1 MSFTYGNYTDDAD
14 HTILS
19 TETEVDSNIYLFSN
33 NNNGV
38 SENKSSFRLYNM
50 SIQGDTQGTVEG
62 VNYVD
67 YIQGDRNSYIDTEIV
82 GNNMYKY
89 ELVFEDSTCTYYEN
103 FFGAKGLKVQRR
115 IDVERFDILYN
126 KKSYESVGGAVLNK
140 KLKLYID
147 VNKVYINDI
156 LILEMNKPTELL
168 SHEVRMYLF
177 SFNPKDVYSDMKCY
191 SFKTWNENNTLV
203 QDLRPCL
210 DTKGVPCM
218 YDKVSKKYFYNQG
231 TGSFS
236 YSKKLREFQPVLDK
250 YDVPCLM
257 DKINRKFYYNKGAG
271 QFRTQ
276 EQYTYKPVSY
286 IQGDGNSYINTNI
299 TLQTD
304 YSMESRLKVIDT
316 STNQFILGF
325 CNKTDISNDNKST
338 GLSYRPVLKGFD
350 KTGFNSITT
359 ENDVFKF
366 SKCTRPNPVYVLATE
381 EGKFPSTAKIY
392 YVKIWDSNNNL
403 VFNGIPVLDLND
415 EPCLYDKVSK
425 QFFYNQG
432 AGAFSYGIE
441 EQECP
446 KVDYVDSI
454 KGNGQSCIID
464 TGLAYNSSYKYVI
477 NMYMWAMNSTKII
490 FSNSFNYN
498 PQDNLLDY
506 QPSYHLY
513 PSYNGNE
520 ENHRWA
526 WTHKGY
532 EKRFNNGVYQINSD
546 NISDVSTKF
555 TSEVKGNNISFQLQ
569 HCVFNYYKVYD
580 KEGNLLQDLRPCQD
594 SKGVLCL
601 YDSVSN
607 KYFYNDNFVQDATL
621 LNYIPIKYIQS
632 DGTQY
637 IDTGILMNNSL
648 EIDTVCRNCSYKDYE
663 DKGLVLCLDAISNT
677 RGGHSSDTSVWEDLS
692 GNNLDFNLNNV
703 TIKENSIS
711 FIQESSS
718 YAELQDI
725 DSWVA
730 LTQSITDYTV
740 ELCIKVGNTGSYS
753 PIISAKPGNVDVAYS
768 IKAFVFKNTSKGIS
782 CLQDSKITL
791 SCDMTDLIIYQNTV
805 SQNVVSVDVPS
816 IDAVTQNSFWIGSR
830 LTGTR
835 YYFTGEIYSIR
846 IYNRKLTDEERLY
859 NHSIDVSK
867 YGVTTSVSTVSTDKY
882 LMNKLKINKTYQYNT
897 TDTEVQSN
905 LNASEGATLTL
916 GSTYQSYLSEDE
928 IEQTTDNGWNI
939 L

>member
-1 MSFTYGNYTDDAD
+1 MSFTYGNYTDDTD

-33 NNNGV
+33 NNKGVAENNG
-38 SENKSSFRLYNM
+38 SFRLYNM

-67 YIQGDRNSYIDTEIV
+67 YIQGDGNSYIDTGIV

-89 ELVFEDSTCTYYEN
+89 ELVFEDNTYTFYEN
-103 FFGAKGLKVQRR
+103 FFGTGGSKSNLKVQRR
-115 IDVERFDILYN
+115 INVGVFDITYN
-126 KKSYESVGGAVLNK
+126 KKLYKSEGVASLNK

-147 VNKVYINDI
+147 VNKVYINDV
-156 LILEMNKPTELL
+156 LILEMDKPTELF
-168 SHEVRMYLF
+168 SHEAKMFLF
-177 SFNPKDVYSDMKCY
+177 VFNPIDVYSDMKCY
-191 SFKTWNENNTLV
+191 SFKTWNENNILV

-218 YDKVSKKYFYNQG
+218 YDEVSKKYFYNSG

-236 YSKKLREFQPVLDK
+236 YVKKLREFQPVIDK

-257 DKINRKFYYNKGAG
+257 DKINRKFYYNKGIG

-304 YSMESRLKVIDT
+304 YSMESKLKVTDT
-316 STNQFILGF
+316 SSIQWILGY
-325 CNKTDISNDNKST
+325 CSKTDITNANINT
-338 GLSYRPVLKGFD
+338 GLSYKTSSIGFG
-350 KTGFNSITT
+350 KSGFNSITT
-359 ENDVFKF
+359 ENNVFKF

-432 AGAFSYGIE
+432 TGTFSYGIE

-477 NMYMWAMNSTKII
+477 NMYMWTMNSTKII
-490 FSNSFNYN
+490 FSNGFSYN
-498 PQDNLLDY
+498 PQINLLNY
-506 QPSYHLY
+506 RPSYYLY
-513 PSYNGNE
+513 PSYSGNE
-520 ENHRWA
+520 QNHRWA

-532 EKRFNNGVYQINSD
+532 EKIFNNGVYTINGKAVR
-546 NISDVSTKF
+546 DVSTEF

-580 KEGNLLQDLRPCQD
+580 KEGSLLQDLRPCQD
-594 SKGVLCL
+594 SKEVLCL

-621 LNYIPIKYIQS
+621 LNYTPIKYIQS
-632 DGTQY
+632 DGKQY
-637 IDTGILMNNSL
+637 IDTEILMNDSL
-648 EIDTVCRNCSYKDYE
+648 EIDITCRECS
-663 DKGLVLCLDAISNT
+663 STN
-677 RGGHSSDTSVWEDLS
+677 
-692 GNNLDFNLNNV
+692 
-703 TIKENSIS
+703 
-711 FIQESSS
+711 
-718 YAELQDI
+718 
-725 DSWVA
+725 
-730 LTQSITDYTV
+730 
-740 ELCIKVGNTGSYS
+740 
-753 PIISAKPGNVDVAYS
+753 
-768 IKAFVFKNTSKGIS
+768 
-782 CLQDSKITL
+782 
-791 SCDMTDLIIYQNTV
+791 
-805 SQNVVSVDVPS
+805 
-816 IDAVTQNSFWIGSR
+816 
-830 LTGTR
+830 
-835 YYFTGEIYSIR
+835 
-846 IYNRKLTDEERLY
+846 DE
-859 NHSIDVSK
+859 
-867 YGVTTSVSTVSTDKY
+867 TTTSTDKY
-882 LMNKLKINKTYQYNT
+882 LMNKLKINKTYQYNI
-897 TDTEVQSN
+897 TDTKVQSN
-905 LNASEGATLTL
+905 LNVSEGATLTL
-916 GSTYQSYLSEDE
+916 GSIYQSYLSEDE